1 MRIEDYETNHRATRG
16 ELDAAGME
24 AWRARLAKD
33 ESLAREVASD
43 AAIGRAMDRIGPIE
57 PSKHALNRILEGADG
72 APVISMEGAAT
83 AGQGRSWWRRHW
95 AIEAG
100 LVAAA
105 MVVIA
110 VLFVL
115 PTGTD
120 KPGTPEAKLVDTA
133 DWVIEPYDVDPSVWM
148 ELEDDGDGE
157 AMNSGQAVNPDA
169 ALMGML
175 LSLEMTRAK
184 SMEVPRAKE
193 LSGIESQ
200 DDWLKLLE
208 GLDF

>member
-1 MRIEDYETNHRATRG
+1 MRIEDYETNLRATRG
-16 ELDAAGME
+16 ELDAAGLK
-24 AWRARLAKD
+24 AWRTRLSKD

-43 AAIGRAMDRIGPIE
+43 AAIGKAMDRIGPIE
-57 PSKHALNRILEGADG
+57 PSKHALSRILEGADG
-72 APVISMEGAAT
+72 APVISMEAA
-83 AGQGRSWWRRHW
+83 AASANGKSWWRRHW

-105 MVVIA
+105 MVVVA

-120 KPGTPEAKLVDTA
+120 KPSAPEAKLVDTA
-133 DWVIEPYDVDPSVWM
+133 DWVIEPYDVDPSVWV
-148 ELEDDGDGE
+148 ELEDDGEGE
-157 AMNSGQAVNPDA
+157 AMNPGQTVNPDA

-184 SMEVPRAKE
+184 SMEVPKAKE

-200 DDWLKLLE
+200 EDWLKLLE